1 MYYIVARLVS
11 EQQKNLR
18 LQENNHL
25 LEMQNLQYD
34 YLQDKIKETRR
45 YKHDVR
51 HHIALM
57 QELLKKGEYDKLSEY
72 LNSFSEYKVRADIP
86 DDIKIDI
93 TDLSVLF
100 GNLIENAIHG
110 CVSDSAKN
118 KKIIIR
124 AKADIYSLCLAV
136 DNTFTGTILTDPE
149 GGFLSSKRN
158 GKGIGTESVKNIAA
172 KYNGVAKFEYGDGMF
187 YASVMLN
194 I

>member
-1 MYYIVARLVS
+1 MYKRQHIYCKNTSVS
-11 EQQKNLR
+11 A
-18 LQENNHL
+18 L
-25 LEMQNLQYD
+25 LAYFAQ
-34 YLQDKIKETRR
+34 
-45 YKHDVR
+45 
-51 HHIALM
+51 IA
-57 QELLKKGEYDKLSEY
+57 ESSGI
-72 LNSFSEYKVRADIP
+72 EYKVSADIP

-124 AKADIYSLCLAV
+124 AKADSYSLCLTV

-149 GGFLSSKRN
+149 GGFLSSKRK